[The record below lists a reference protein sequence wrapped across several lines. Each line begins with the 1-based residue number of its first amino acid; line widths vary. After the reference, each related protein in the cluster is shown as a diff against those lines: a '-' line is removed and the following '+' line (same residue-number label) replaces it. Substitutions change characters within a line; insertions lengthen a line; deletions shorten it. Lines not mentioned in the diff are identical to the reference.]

1 MDAHTLV
8 PRPRS
13 CRATSK
19 HSSASLSAP
28 SAGLHRSRACACA
41 DLRKA
46 LRPDPLGARNQ
57 IRATIGETATA
68 PPPAAEPNAAAAGS
82 PRAPSEAASLLES
95 TLVGR
100 GGFGKAAVARTKKSS

>member
-1 MDAHTLV
+1 MLTLWFRYRD
-8 PRPRS
+8 P
-13 CRATSK
+13 AE
-19 HSSASLSAP
+19 
-28 SAGLHRSRACACA
+28 LHRSTRALRCRLPLPASIARACACA

-82 PRAPSEAASLLES
+82 PRAPSEAASLPES

-100 GGFGKAAVARTKKSS
+100 GGFGKAAVARKKKSS